1 MKLHLA
7 SKHINNITRKVKNQL
22 WVYYIII
29 LNVRQLCHS
38 CFYYILSAESL
49 ILHEKANI
57 SIVIMLVNVPL
68 QYMYIIKTHDS
79 ESQSQEEAGRTQ

>member
-7 SKHINNITRKVKNQL
+7 SKRINNITRKVKNQL

-29 LNVRQLCHS
+29 LNVRQLSHS
-38 CFYYILSAESL
+38 YFYYILSAESL

-57 SIVIMLVNVPL
+57 SIVIMLVNVPS

-79 ESQSQEEAGRTQ
+79 ESQGQEEAGRTQ